1 MIIATAFV
9 CFGVGWAVL
18 AFGLVRR
25 SVGTVPHC
33 VGCGYAVEGLG
44 GERCPEC
51 GAELGEAGAVRIGRL
66 ARRPRWVMLGI
77 GLIVLS
83 LPITGPAVVSAVGR
97 GNRYAWYPDWL
108 LLREGPGRMRGAPWD
123 FRDEFYARLDRGDFD
138 TDERRAFIARA
149 EAALAD
155 ATTPLGSR
163 FAWAETYG
171 ALWRRG
177 DVSDDQM
184 TRVLE
189 QTIKA
194 SAMLDGEGIS
204 VGLEGPIGALARGS
218 FSGGSI
224 RFIAGEVVARTQLP
238 NDVHFSEIGVWIWV
252 PPHIVAHLAEAPI
265 RIVIDADHP
274 DVRGGTGKSWSIV
287 IERIVSPEGTML
299 QVRQEIV
306 PTTSLT
312 PPS

>member
-1 MIIATAFV
+1 MIVTTAFV
-9 CFGVGWAVL
+9 CFGVGLAVL
-18 AFGLVRR
+18 AVGLIRR

-33 VGCGYAVEGLG
+33 VGCGYAVEGLEAG
-44 GERCPEC
+44 RCPEC

-66 ARRPRWVMLGI
+66 ARRPRWVMVGV

-83 LPITGPAVVSAVGR
+83 LPITGPAVVSAAGR

-123 FRDEFYARLDRGDFD
+123 FRDEFYARLDGGQFD
-138 TDERRAFIARA
+138 ADERRVFIARA

-155 ATTPLGSR
+155 ATTPLGSW

-177 DVSDDQM
+177 DVSDAQM

-194 SAMLDGEGIS
+194 SARLDGRGVS

-218 FSGGSI
+218 FSRGSI
-224 RFIAGEVVARTQLP
+224 RFVAGELVARTQMP
-238 NDVHFSEIGVWIWV
+238 NDVHFSDIGVWIWV
-252 PPHIVAHLAEAPI
+252 PPQIVAHLAEGPI
-265 RIVIDADHP
+265 SVVVDADHP

-287 IERIVSPEGTML
+287 IERIESPEGMTL
-299 QVRQEIV
+299 RVRHEIV
-306 PTTSLT
+306 PTTLLT